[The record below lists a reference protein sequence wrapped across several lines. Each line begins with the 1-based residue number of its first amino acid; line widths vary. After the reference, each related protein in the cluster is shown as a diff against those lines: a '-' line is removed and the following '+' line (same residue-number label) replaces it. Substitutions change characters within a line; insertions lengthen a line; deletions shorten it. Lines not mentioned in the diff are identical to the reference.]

1 MNWVLFLVLLL
12 LTIVNYLRANRVLLH
27 PCVLACGI
35 FSLSSLLMALNGER
49 WGYDIS
55 FLTFI
60 YIFFALFIFSFGE
73 SIGERVIVLRE
84 TDDETE
90 VVDNNYYYIRKQIL
104 FIICVICI
112 LVTYKYYQHQYE
124 ASVSLGNNF
133 GIAGMILYLR
143 QSTVFDSENEVLQLS
158 TTLNIGL
165 SFVRAIS
172 NLCLFLLILKLLKKE
187 NDWYHYIIPILCLM
201 ANVILSTGRG
211 GFIGIVTTVIFDLY
225 IITRM
230 QNMFSK
236 NKKIMKYAI
245 ISVALFGVVFFA
257 LGTLTGKDEAL
268 NFTDA
273 VSIYAGSGILCL
285 DYMLTNGW
293 EPSAFMGFNTFK
305 GLYGLAGRFID
316 GIPSLSNHAE
326 MVRWSDYSA
335 NIYTT
340 FAPYIRDFGV
350 VGSIIVVFF
359 VGVLFG
365 YLWKRFMEKEE
376 LSFLTVIY
384 GGLFGYALCMFPI
397 AERLFSEFIAL
408 NVIAQLVILQ
418 FFISH
423 FLKREN
429 ELV

>member
-1 MNWVLFLVLLL
+1 
-12 LTIVNYLRANRVLLH
+12 
-27 PCVLACGI
+27 
-35 FSLSSLLMALNGER
+35 MALNGER

-55 FLTFI
+55 FVTFI
-60 YIFFALFIFSFGE
+60 YIFIALIIFTLGE
-73 SIGERVIVLRE
+73 NIGERNLALNN
-84 TDDETE
+84 TYDETE
-90 VVDNNYYYIRKQIL
+90 TIDINFYYVRKPFL
-104 FIICVICI
+104 FVICVICL
-112 LVTYKYYQHQYE
+112 LVTYKYFQHQYE

-158 TTLNIGL
+158 TPLNIGL
-165 SFVRAIS
+165 SFVRAVS
-172 NLCLFLLILKLLKKE
+172 NLCLYLLILKLLKKE
-187 NDWYHYIIPILCLM
+187 KDWYHYIIPIVCLM

-211 GFIGIVTTVIFDLY
+211 GFISVVAAVIFDLF

-245 ISVALFGVVFFA
+245 MSVVLFGVVFFA

-285 DYMLTNGW
+285 DYMLTHGW
-293 EPSAFMGFNTFK
+293 EASAFVGLNTFK
-305 GLYGLAGRFID
+305 GLYGFIGRFID
-316 GIPSLSNHAE
+316 GIPSLTNHAE
-326 MVRWSDYSA
+326 MVRWSDYSS

-340 FAPYIRDFGV
+340 FAPYIRDFGI

-376 LSFLTVIY
+376 LSFLTIIY
-384 GGLFGYALCMFPI
+384 GGMFGYALCMFSI
-397 AERLFSEFIAL
+397 AERLFSEYIAL
-408 NVIAQLVILQ
+408 NVIAQLIILHI
-418 FFISH
+418 FITH

-429 ELV
+429 ELI